1 MDAFKET
8 FSNLT
13 VTVECTLEEFY
24 YGCQKTISFERLNLQ
39 GDGKKQKIDIGKKTI
54 YVKPGM
60 GPQSELNFPGEGNI
74 RPNQA
79 PSTLV
84 IKFKQTPHEKF
95 RRFGDNLILDH
106 QISLVDALNAGP
118 LSFETLEGEKMEISI
133 DSVITPDTFKVIPGK
148 GMPKLNNDP
157 LGPIKRDFG
166 KGDLILKFDVQF
178 PTDLNESKKN
188 QLTSLLD
195 EIAEENAI
203 MV

>member
-1 MDAFKET
+1 M
-8 FSNLT
+8 
-13 VTVECTLEEFY
+13 
-24 YGCQKTISFERLNLQ
+24 
-39 GDGKKQKIDIGKKTI
+39 DIGQKTI

-60 GPQSELNFPGEGNI
+60 GPGTELTFPGEGNI
-74 RPNQA
+74 RANSA

-84 IKFKQTPHEKF
+84 IQFKQTPHDKF
-95 RRFGDNLILDH
+95 KRFGDNLILEH
-106 QISLVDALNAGP
+106 QISLMDALNAGP
-118 LSFETLEGEKMEISI
+118 LSFQTLEGERIELSI
-133 DSVITPDTFKVIPGK
+133 DSVITPDTFQVIAGK

-166 KGDLILKFDVQF
+166 KGNLILKFDVQF

-188 QLTSLLD
+188 QLTELLD